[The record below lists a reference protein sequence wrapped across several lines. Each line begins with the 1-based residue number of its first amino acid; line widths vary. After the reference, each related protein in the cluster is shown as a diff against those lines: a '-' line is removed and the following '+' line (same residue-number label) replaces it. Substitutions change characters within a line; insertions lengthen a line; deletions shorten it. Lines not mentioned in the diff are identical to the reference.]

1 MSLAYPITKGRR
13 GDKLLFG
20 YNNDCQSTANEN
32 ELIFSLLEPEKRLAC
47 LPRLWMV
54 TQSQRGWRAR
64 AQRPAKR
71 ISPTTSER
79 SGPAVVTVIDSDP
92 PAVQGPEDG

>member
-1 MSLAYPITKGRR
+1 MSLTCPIKKGRR
-13 GDKLLFG
+13 GAKSLFG
-20 YNNDCQSTANEN
+20 YNNDCLSTHLQPTGAG
-32 ELIFSLLEPEKRLAC
+32 EKTGMSSETMDGY
-47 LPRLWMV
+47 PKPKGV
-54 TQSQRGWRAR
+54 AR